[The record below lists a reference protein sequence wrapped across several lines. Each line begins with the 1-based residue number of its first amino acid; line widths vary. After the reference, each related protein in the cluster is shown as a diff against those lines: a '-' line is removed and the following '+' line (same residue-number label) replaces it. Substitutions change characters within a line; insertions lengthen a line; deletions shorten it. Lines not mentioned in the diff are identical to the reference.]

1 MKLPRS
7 RPVDTTAA
15 LRRRLRSV
23 YWIGGGSGAGK
34 STVARHLAATHGLR
48 RYSTD
53 EVMADHVRR
62 TTARDC
68 PLLRAFVA
76 MNRDE
81 RWVERSPR
89 TMLAT
94 FPWFAGEGFE
104 LIVEDLLDLPEGEA
118 AIVEGFRLLPS
129 MVEPLLEDTSRA
141 LWLLPTPEFRRR
153 AFESRGTLWDIAGRT
168 ARPRVALANLLERDR
183 LFTDRLRE
191 RTGEL
196 GLPAMTVDGAVD
208 EPGLVAVIADLL
220 GLGSR
225 PPREVRE

>member
-1 MKLPRS
+1 MELPRS

-34 STVARHLAATHGLR
+34 STVARHLAAVHGLR

-53 EVMADHVRR
+53 EVMADHARR
-62 TTARDC
+62 TTPRDC

-76 MNRDE
+76 MSRDE

-94 FPWFAGEGFE
+94 FPWFEGEGFDR
-104 LIVEDLLDLPEGEA
+104 IVEDLLDLPEGEA
-118 AIVEGFRLLPS
+118 VIVEGFRLQPS
-129 MVEPLLEDTSRA
+129 RVEPLLEDISRA

-208 EPGLVAVIADLL
+208 ETGLVAVIADLL